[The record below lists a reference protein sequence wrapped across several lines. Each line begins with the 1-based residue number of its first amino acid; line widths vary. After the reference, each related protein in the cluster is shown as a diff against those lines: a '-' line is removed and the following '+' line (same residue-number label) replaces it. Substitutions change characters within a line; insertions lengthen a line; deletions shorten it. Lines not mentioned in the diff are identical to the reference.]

1 MKKIFAL
8 LLISVFVS
16 SFAFAA
22 DFAPT
27 LMKLNA
33 AATIQYDFNG
43 SNLSFPV
50 TVEGQPAGI
59 IFSVFTRG
67 KADEIGIV
75 HNGHLG
81 WHWVNKVDTC
91 IYYSPLKSV
100 GIGQTS
106 VTWDGKDQD
115 GGAVPPGEYTY
126 YLWAFDNQGVKQQM
140 TQFMPSGGW
149 FDCQTEI
156 QAVDEDG
163 LPLSQPIWYN
173 SNQRWVIGGDPFDES
188 LKITTSINLAEG
200 WAIRYDSKMDP
211 TDFNYQYISVGNS
224 TAKQGSI
231 QKIKFVPGGDAEIQS
246 NWGEESGYA
255 TMFSTN
261 GGGSPGVT
269 LDGTYLYTGDE
280 NHVANTEPDSQFYI
294 YDMDG
299 YMLLEVDLTPWW
311 SNPDEY
317 AKGGQMNGGPNNF
330 AEKNG
335 YIFLNCHCN
344 CLNQMVDPKRF
355 LETDEY
361 DDFFVWSN
369 SNGDY
374 TLDHNFEETA
384 QLPWVCNDYNVGP
397 YKYSIAPD
405 KYYFTACNAYDVGAL
420 SFGLLAPDGTGLG
433 YYAFAG
439 ETAGQKKGTLFL
451 QSGTPF
457 DGLYCDNEQTGGP
470 HYERCADKNEPG
482 IFFLGHDSIT
492 GIITNAVSVEE
503 AAPAAFSVAQNSPN
517 PFNPTTTI
525 SFSLADA
532 GNVSVDVFNVA
543 GQKVDTLA
551 NGFMTAGSHS
561 IVWDASSFSAGVYF
575 YTVKTAGASKTMKMT
590 LLK

>member
-1 MKKIFAL
+1 
-8 LLISVFVS
+8 
-16 SFAFAA
+16 
-22 DFAPT
+22 
-27 LMKLNA
+27 
-33 AATIQYDFNG
+33 
-43 SNLSFPV
+43 
-50 TVEGQPAGI
+50 
-59 IFSVFTRG
+59 
-67 KADEIGIV
+67 
-75 HNGHLG
+75 
-81 WHWVNKVDTC
+81 
-91 IYYSPLKSV
+91 
-100 GIGQTS
+100 
-106 VTWDGKDQD
+106 
-115 GGAVPPGEYTY
+115 
-126 YLWAFDNQGVKQQM
+126 
-140 TQFMPSGGW
+140 
-149 FDCQTEI
+149 
-156 QAVDEDG
+156 
-163 LPLSQPIWYN
+163 
-173 SNQRWVIGGDPFDES
+173 
-188 LKITTSINLAEG
+188 
-200 WAIRYDSKMDP
+200 
-211 TDFNYQYISVGNS
+211 
-224 TAKQGSI
+224 
-231 QKIKFVPGGDAEIQS
+231 
-246 NWGEESGYA
+246 
-255 TMFSTN
+255 
-261 GGGSPGVT
+261 
-269 LDGTYLYTGDE
+269 
-280 NHVANTEPDSQFYI
+280 
-294 YDMDG
+294 
-299 YMLLEVDLTPWW
+299 
-311 SNPDEY
+311 
-317 AKGGQMNGGPNNF
+317 
-330 AEKNG
+330 
-335 YIFLNCHCN
+335 
-344 CLNQMVDPKRF
+344 MVDPKRF

-397 YKYSIAPD
+397 YKYSICAD
-405 KYYFTACNAYDVGAL
+405 KYYFTASNAYDVGAL
-420 SFGLLAPDGTGLG
+420 SFGLMAPDGTGLG

-451 QSGTPF
+451 QSGTPY

-470 HYERCADKNEPG
+470 HYERCAEKNEPG